1 MFGCVGNDS
10 FGVELINYLK
20 ANDVQADNVRVQ
32 EGTCLKTGEILE
44 VPARKAKV
52 ADTTGAGDTLNGALA
67 VRITKGDDIGKAL
80 RYANVAASLSTEK
93 IGAQGGMPRYEA
105 LEKEL
110 KGLM

>member
-52 ADTTGAGDTLNGALA
+52 ADTTGAGDTIFDSAWKN
-67 VRITKGDDIGKAL
+67 IMGDYIVESVL
-80 RYANVAASLSTEK
+80 TY
-93 IGAQGGMPRYEA
+93 
-105 LEKEL
+105 
-110 KGLM
+110 